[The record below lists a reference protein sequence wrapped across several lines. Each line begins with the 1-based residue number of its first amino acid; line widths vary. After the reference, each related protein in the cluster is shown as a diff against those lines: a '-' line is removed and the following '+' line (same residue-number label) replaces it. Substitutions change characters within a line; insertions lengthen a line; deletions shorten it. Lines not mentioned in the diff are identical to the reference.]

1 MYGKISFFR
10 LNSNTKGVV
19 MYPNLAYE
27 QSSEDSKSTYQ
38 YTYFRKPQF
47 LNSCF
52 INKLL
57 HYISLIITIF
67 RMVQSLVWHAAVLVQ
82 FHDPR
87 HTKELLLEAKFM
99 CFS

>member
-1 MYGKISFFR
+1 
-10 LNSNTKGVV
+10 
-19 MYPNLAYE
+19 MYPNLAYG
-27 QSSEDSKSTYQ
+27 QSTEDSKSTYQ
-38 YTYFRKPQF
+38 YTYFRKHQI

-82 FHDPR
+82 FYDPR
-87 HTKELLLEAKFM
+87 HTKELLLEANFM